1 MCCTTYKIALSYD
14 KICRTLQKQFNKNIM
29 EIKLDKSHYGC
40 NLIIEADNVKIVEDI
55 EKRTYS
61 RDDNGKL
68 NEIFPER
75 DIEDSALKMFSQ
87 VLEDMI
93 YYRKSEFDSSSLID
107 QLFGKLPI
115 VEREKLLSNLNRDYA
130 E

>member
-1 MCCTTYKIALSYD
+1 
-14 KICRTLQKQFNKNIM
+14 M

-61 RDDNGKL
+61 KDENGKT
-68 NEIFPER
+68 NYNPER
-75 DIEDSALKMFSQ
+75 DIKDSALKMFSQ

-93 YYRKSEFDSSSLID
+93 YYRKSLKIIYKLKRQKNHFSLQKRIIVNRMHS
-107 QLFGKLPI
+107 FCPI
-115 VEREKLLSNLNRDYA
+115 LMFRIQE
-130 E
+130 

>member
-1 MCCTTYKIALSYD
+1 
-14 KICRTLQKQFNKNIM
+14 M
-29 EIKLDKSHYGC
+29 EIKLDKSHYCC

-61 RDDNGKL
+61 KDENGKT
-68 NEIFPER
+68 NYNPER

-87 VLEDMI
+87 VLEDII
-93 YYRKSEFDSSSLID
+93 YYRKSEFDSSSLIE
-107 QLFGKLPI
+107 QLFEKLPI

>member
-1 MCCTTYKIALSYD
+1 
-14 KICRTLQKQFNKNIM
+14 M

-75 DIEDSALKMFSQ
+75 DIEDSALKMVSQ

-93 YYRKSEFDSSSLID
+93 YYRKSEFDSCNLIE
-107 QLFGKLPI
+107 QLIEKLPTDKCKKI
-115 VEREKLLSNLNRDYA
+115 LSILNRDYA

>member
-1 MCCTTYKIALSYD
+1 
-14 KICRTLQKQFNKNIM
+14 M

-75 DIEDSALKMFSQ
+75 DIEDSALKMVSQ

-93 YYRKSEFDSSSLID
+93 YYRKSEFDSCNLID

-115 VEREKLLSNLNRDYA
+115 LEREKLLSNLNRDYV